1 MSATARPAHGE
12 GREAILQAAVQVVAR
27 KGLRG
32 LTYRAVAKEAGVS
45 HALVTYF
52 FPTRTQLIEA
62 AMEMAASRTAGTTL
76 DATRNPTLDA
86 IRFGFPASIEATMDF
101 QAFQYELTLEA
112 CRQEDLRQQAV
123 DLIETNIAIVGRYLA
138 ALGIEASPAYV
149 RLVYAALDGLVLQQL
164 VYGDREATHDAVL
177 ELTRILENLAPE

>member
-12 GREAILQAAVQVVAR
+12 GREAILQAAVTVVAR

-32 LTYRAVAKEAGVS
+32 LTYRAVANEAGVS

-62 AMEMAASRTAGTTL
+62 AMELAASRTAGTTL
-76 DATRNPTLDA
+76 DARRNPTVDA
-86 IRFGFPASIEATMDF
+86 VRFGFPASIAATLDF
-101 QAFQYELTLEA
+101 QAFQFELTLEA
-112 CRQEDLRQQAV
+112 CRQEELRSQAI
-123 DLIETNIAIVGRYLA
+123 DLIETNIAIVGRYLN
-138 ALGIEASPAYV
+138 ALGIDATPGSV

-177 ELTRILENLAPE
+177 ELARILEALADR

>member
-1 MSATARPAHGE
+1 MTTTGRPAHGE
-12 GREAILQAAVQVVAR
+12 GRDAILQAAVQVVAR

-32 LTYRAVAKEAGVS
+32 LTYRAVAGEAGVS

-62 AMEMAASRTAGTTL
+62 VMTTAASRTAGTTL

-86 IRFGFPASIEATMDF
+86 IRFGLPASIEATMDF

-112 CRQEDLRQQAV
+112 CRQEELRPQAIE
-123 DLIETNIAIVGRYLA
+123 LIETNIAIVGQYLE
-138 ALGIEASPAYV
+138 ALGIDATPGYV

-164 VYGDREATHDAVL
+164 VYGNREATHDAVL
-177 ELTRILENLAPE
+177 ELTRILETLTPE